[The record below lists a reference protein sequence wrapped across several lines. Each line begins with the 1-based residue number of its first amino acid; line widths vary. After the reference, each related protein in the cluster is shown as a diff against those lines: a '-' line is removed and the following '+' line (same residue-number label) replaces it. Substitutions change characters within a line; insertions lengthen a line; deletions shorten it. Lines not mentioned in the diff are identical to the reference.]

1 VSKVD
6 TISKRVLAR
15 ASAAAANTAT
25 AEAKRVTDAEAKR
38 VTDAKAK
45 RATDAAKAKQKAQVS
60 ITAEAKLRVDAD
72 KATEIEDSRT
82 DPVDAERATNV
93 ANAIRVARR
102 AAALEKLAVDTE
114 TREEIAA
121 EEEEAAA
128 DALQKKVDV
137 VAKRIVACQC
147 ITDVHVICVQR
158 KRCFVQ
164 EDDLEAPNTDY
175 IHPRALRSALN
186 REMALNAA
194 LSKKLKYYELQLNES
209 ERNRE
214 KDKSDDRLHA
224 AKLLVNM
231 LL

>member
-1 VSKVD
+1 MSKVD

-38 VTDAKAK
+38 
-45 RATDAAKAKQKAQVS
+45 ATDPAKAKQKAQVS

-114 TREEIAA
+114 TRAEIAA

-128 DALQKKVDV
+128 DALQKKVAV

-175 IHPRALRSALN
+175 IHPRALRFSLS
-186 REMALNAA
+186 REMAMNAILA
-194 LSKKLKYYELQLNES
+194 KKIKYYELQLAET

-214 KDKSDDRLHA
+214 KDKYDDRLHTA
-224 AKLLVNM
+224 NLLAKFLL
-231 LL
+231 